1 MGRFHLVRDLFR
13 DLPGDV
19 VHLIWASGFRHFIAA
34 LPNVGE
40 LTISP
45 MSFSAIIGIAFGG
58 TPVSF
63 DVNYYHFSESARGQ
77 YVCDLLRF
85 QPTWKNR
92 KNIVLS
98 SLVESFR

>member
-19 VHLIWASGFRHFIAA
+19 VQLVWDSGFCHFIAA
-34 LPNVGE
+34 FPNVGE

-45 MSFSAIIGIAFGG
+45 MIFSAIIGIAFGG

-63 DVNYYHFSESARGQ
+63 DVNYYHF
-77 YVCDLLRF
+77 LRVREGSTF
-85 QPTWKNR
+85 V
-92 KNIVLS
+92 IC
-98 SLVESFR
+98 